1 VDSFEVQWSCDVSV
15 ILVLGGCKRRRAHCR
30 VKARARARPE
40 HGGARPRT
48 ENARSVGCAL
58 TGLARRAA
66 TNADAIAETKTGK
79 RNADGILILDVPR
92 PPGGVRVL
100 NGVTTECD

>member
-1 VDSFEVQWSCDVSV
+1 MWIRSRYSGRVMYKCD
-15 ILVLGGCKRRRAHCR
+15 LGGCKRRRAHCR

-48 ENARSVGCAL
+48 ENARSVLSSVGCAL

-66 TNADAIAETKTGK
+66 TNADAIAE
-79 RNADGILILDVPR
+79 NVPL
-92 PPGGVRVL
+92 P
-100 NGVTTECD
+100 

>member
-1 VDSFEVQWSCDVSV
+1 MWIRSRYSVRVMYKCD
-15 ILVLGGCKRRRAHCR
+15 LGGCKRRRAHCR

-66 TNADAIAETKTGK
+66 TNADCGLRRSCISARCMA
-79 RNADGILILDVPR
+79 RMA
-92 PPGGVRVL
+92 VRVL
-100 NGVTTECD
+100 NGVTSLGV

>member
-1 VDSFEVQWSCDVSV
+1 MWIRSRYSGRVMYKCD
-15 ILVLGGCKRRRAHCR
+15 LGGCKRRRAHCR

-66 TNADAIAETKTGK
+66 TNADCGLRILGLGAAIGRRAP
-79 RNADGILILDVPR
+79 AMA
-92 PPGGVRVL
+92 VRVL
-100 NGVTTECD
+100 NGVTSL

>member
-1 VDSFEVQWSCDVSV
+1 VDSFEVQWSCGCECD
-15 ILVLGGCKRRRAHCR
+15 LGGCKRRRAHCR

-66 TNADAIAETKTGK
+66 TNADCGLRTLGTWRRIG
-79 RNADGILILDVPR
+79 RCPRDG
-92 PPGGVRVL
+92 GAGVKW
-100 NGVTTECD
+100 CDESLV

>member
-1 VDSFEVQWSCDVSV
+1 MWIRSRYSGRVMYKCD
-15 ILVLGGCKRRRAHCR
+15 LGGCKRRRAHCR

-66 TNADAIAETKTGK
+66 TNADCGL
-79 RNADGILILDVPR
+79 RILQLHHMQDAWPMA
-92 PPGGVRVL
+92 VRVL
-100 NGVTTECD
+100 NGVTSLGV